1 MFVQHVAMGATT
13 AFQTIDMD
21 AVQAAAH
28 AVMIRLAMIANVSS
42 SSMARISMVS

>member
-13 AFQTIDMD
+13 GFQTINMN

-28 AVMIRLAMIANVSS
+28 AVMIRQTMIANVSI
-42 SSMARISMVS
+42 ARITMVS